1 MPKGRCGDAG
11 LESSYYSTW
20 PHFRRLYFLRD
31 QFTSHAS
38 TGGIPPKEKKI
49 SRDEQI
55 DTRDGGLENSQFSE
69 LDGASVDILDVKIET
84 FESLISNEQQVTP
97 NIDSCTT
104 KLSTNRSYQPD
115 VGNASSRTDRPAL
128 KVTEDDCKTRDEDA
142 SFFESLIPHIK
153 GLSPARKMLLR
164 MKIQELIYNFVY
176 NPEF

>member
-1 MPKGRCGDAG
+1 
-11 LESSYYSTW
+11 LESFDYSTW
-20 PHFRRLYFLRD
+20 PYFRRLYFLRD

-38 TGGIPPKEKKI
+38 TGDISPKEKKI
-49 SRDEQI
+49 SRNEQI

-84 FESLISNEQQVTP
+84 LDSLISNEQQVTP
-97 NIDSCTT
+97 NIESRTT
-104 KLSTNRSYQPD
+104 KPSTKRSYQPD
-115 VGNASSRTDRPAL
+115 VGNASSRIDRPTL
-128 KVTEDDCKTRDEDA
+128 KFSEDEYRTRNEDA
-142 SFFESLIPHIK
+142 SFFESLIPHIN